1 MGNETECV
9 SFDLRPSD
17 AINIA
22 VRCKVLCVLLFMNLF
37 ICGFLSHGTHHYLK
51 RDNCIK
57 WFLKHYKGNINRNLN
72 VDRLRFAMTG
82 KMDDKP
88 DQFN

>member
-1 MGNETECV
+1 M
-9 SFDLRPSD
+9 
-17 AINIA
+17 
-22 VRCKVLCVLLFMNLF
+22 LFMNFFDMVFSVMELT
-37 ICGFLSHGTHHYLK
+37 IILK
-51 RDNCIK
+51 GIYNGIK

-82 KMDDKP
+82 KMDDMP

>member
-1 MGNETECV
+1 MQGTMCV
-9 SFDLRPSD
+9 FVHEPFLYS
-17 AINIA
+17 
-22 VRCKVLCVLLFMNLF
+22 
-37 ICGFLSHGTHHYLK
+37 FLSHGTHHYLR
-51 RDNCIK
+51 RDFNCIK
-57 WFLKHYKGNINRNLN
+57 WFFEHYKGYINRNLN